1 MRSPPPPDLRP
12 AISSASGV
20 ASDARSLTLAA
31 MKTTFWRRLVQVGLP
46 ILALVC
52 AADRVQAASDEEILA
67 AMNQQIAAIK
77 AQMTQ
82 TQDGRQ
88 RAALQK
94 QLMGVLDD
102 SLNQVSPEIRPFL
115 AVGLKLMQPLM
126 ADAAAYQDAAGH
138 FFQGDAFKVA
148 KVKSHEDIAARLA
161 TIAWLDSANGKLLGR
176 INSVESDAQKQL
188 ADAGLSQTQIDG
200 FMQGLQ
206 SSFLKKLGAMRAVR
220 GLDGSIFT
228 DLKALFTLLDQQWG
242 KWHLDDGGNVVFD
255 NKATGEKFAALL
267 KEIGTLAE
275 RETAAERVVLQSQ

>member
-1 MRSPPPPDLRP
+1 
-12 AISSASGV
+12 
-20 ASDARSLTLAA
+20 

-126 ADAAAYQDAAGH
+126 TDAAAYQEAAGH

-148 KVKSHEDIAARLA
+148 KIKSHEDIAARLA
-161 TIAWLDSANGKLLGR
+161 TIARLDSANGKLLGR

-200 FMQGLQ
+200 FMRGLQ

-275 RETAAERVVLQSQ
+275 RETAAERVVLQPQ